1 MSEPV
6 LRHHGKAREGTQSLI
21 PWKESSLMKKLIVL
35 ALVGAAAFFVYKKK
49 FAA

>member
-1 MSEPV
+1 
-6 LRHHGKAREGTQSLI
+6 
-21 PWKESSLMKKLIVL
+21 MKKLIVL